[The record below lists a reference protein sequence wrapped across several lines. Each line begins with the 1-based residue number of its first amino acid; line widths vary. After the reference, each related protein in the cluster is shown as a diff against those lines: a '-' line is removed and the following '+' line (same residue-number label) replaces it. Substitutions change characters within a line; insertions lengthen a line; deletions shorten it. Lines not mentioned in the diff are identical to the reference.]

1 MLPLGAGWYCG
12 GMEKLV
18 YLVGKPEAQ
27 PVEDFRERLLGPGAE
42 DLLARGALEL
52 TVNVADLTELPDAMP
67 IADPDGWLSA
77 SVSLWLPSLDERAPL
92 EEVLD
97 GLAAR
102 KAGYLV
108 TESVPREYTDRDWA
122 DGERSPGVTMVAA
135 FPKPDRI
142 DDETFFRR
150 WHGSHTPLSLKI
162 HPLYRYIR
170 NSVARALT
178 PGAPAFRAIV
188 EERVRT
194 MREFAEPKLFYGSA
208 EGQRLAHDDLL
219 TFTDL
224 EAMHLTL
231 MSEYILQS

>member
-1 MLPLGAGWYCG
+1 
-12 GMEKLV
+12 MEKLV

-27 PVEDFRERLLGPGAE
+27 PIEEFRQRLLGPAAE
-42 DLLARGALEL
+42 ALLAGGALAL
-52 TVNVADLTELPDAMP
+52 TVNVADLTELPEAVH
-67 IADPDGWLSA
+67 ISDPDGWLSA
-77 SVSLWLPSLDERAPL
+77 SVSLWLSSLDDRAPL
-92 EEVLD
+92 EEILD

-108 TESVPREYTDRDWA
+108 TESVPRDYTDRDWA
-122 DGERSPGVTMVAA
+122 DGERSPGVTLVAA
-135 FPKPDRI
+135 FPKPDHI
-142 DDETFFRR
+142 DDETFFRQ
-150 WHGSHTPLSLKI
+150 WHGSHTPLSLEI

-194 MREFAEPKLFYGSA
+194 MREFADPELFYGSA

-219 TFTDL
+219 TFTDF
-224 EAMHLTL
+224 ESMHSTV